1 MTSAPSIVNVIVG
14 ADYGERL
21 RDLPGEEGFF
31 IAASCADI
39 TEPSAVA
46 PGQFPRNERR
56 NEIDPALPRSVLL
69 SSLGVPLIGAFFS
82 AHQPCSSQYQQNA

>member
-1 MTSAPSIVNVIVG
+1 MTSAPSIVNVIVA

-46 PGQFPRNERR
+46 PGQFPETNAGMRLTRR
-56 NEIDPALPRSVLL
+56 YRAR
-69 SSLGVPLIGAFFS
+69 F
-82 AHQPCSSQYQQNA
+82 C